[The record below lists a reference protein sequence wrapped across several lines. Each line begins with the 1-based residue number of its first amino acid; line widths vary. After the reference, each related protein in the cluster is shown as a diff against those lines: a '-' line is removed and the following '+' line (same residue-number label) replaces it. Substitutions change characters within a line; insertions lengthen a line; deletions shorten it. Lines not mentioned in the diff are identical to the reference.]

1 MGTFRHLLTQPIL
14 IFPINMNIVDIY
26 DPQQFSK
33 ALENQ
38 MDLKGELHNAHGKS
52 KIEGILFEK
61 FKSQSLRV

>member
-1 MGTFRHLLTQPIL
+1 MFL
-14 IFPINMNIVDIY
+14 FVFSINMNIVDIY
-26 DPQQFSK
+26 APQQFTK

-38 MDLKGELHNAHGKS
+38 MDLKGVLHNAHGKS

>member
-1 MGTFRHLLTQPIL
+1 
-14 IFPINMNIVDIY
+14 MNIVDIY

>member
-1 MGTFRHLLTQPIL
+1 
-14 IFPINMNIVDIY
+14 MNIVDIY
-26 DPQQFSK
+26 APQQFTK